1 MANGERTPAVSVII
15 ATYNMGHYLG
25 DAIASV
31 LAQTMDDLDV
41 HVVDD
46 GSTDGTRDL
55 VKQFSSDPRVHYYW
69 QENAGQT
76 RAKNRGIQSS
86 RGSLIAFCDAD
97 DMWKADKLERQYPL
111 FDREGTVGVVYSRTV
126 KLLES
131 GAEVDAADGIL
142 RPSGKVTAE
151 LFKYNFVPFGTAVVR
166 RRCLEQL
173 GAFDERYRMGIDWE
187 LWLRLSTVYEFQFLD
202 AVTYVYRIWSGQMS
216 TNWRGRYEHCFRI
229 MEDFIS
235 KHPEAI
241 PAHVVHEA
249 WAHSFMQR
257 ARLRSLLAGEH
268 SNAIMDVA
276 RALKYKP
283 NYMPAWKSLGRICL
297 AAAGIRSNEPS

>member
-1 MANGERTPAVSVII
+1 VSVII

-55 VKQFSSDPRVHYYW
+55 VKQFSSDPRMHYYW

-229 MEDFIS
+229 MEDFMDE
-235 KHPEAI
+235 HPGAV
-241 PAHVVHEA
+241 PPDVVREA
-249 WAHSFMQR
+249 WAHSFVQR

-276 RALKYKP
+276 TALRHKP
-283 NYMPAWKSLGRICL
+283 AYVPAWKLLGRICL
-297 AAAGIRSNEPS
+297 TAAGVRPNEPW